1 MGWPELARRL
11 PLMLVGLKTECL
23 LRAAHGENLD
33 LAGKA
38 ATSSARPVQAE
49 GRAAPFAKPTPT
61 SFLSRLIWGA
71 GDR

>member
-11 PLMLVGLKTECL
+11 PLM
-23 LRAAHGENLD
+23 HGENLD